1 MQKFAARLDGG
12 RFQNVTS
19 IALYKNFCFVN
30 AVTYLCFIC
39 NNFVRKSIICALSAS
54 NYIHLCYCRD
64 FKTFIITY
72 YA

>member
-39 NNFVRKSIICALSAS
+39 NNFARKSILCALGAN
-54 NYIHLCYCRD
+54 NYIHLCCFRG
-64 FKTFIITY
+64 FNTFFITY